1 MPAAPQVQCGHYGVS
16 KTWSTARQD
25 IASAAVRTELRGKA
39 ANGRAKNSGKNGYA
53 SPTPVVRDG
62 RLYGM
67 FQLKNWGSG
76 PGKCVDIRTRKVLWP
91 REGFAP
97 GNGILARVRLL
108 ALSDEGEL
116 VIISGRFGNIQTTAR
131 ADVLEGKCWSTM
143 TLARDSIYAR
153 WTKEAACFETV

>member
-1 MPAAPQVQCGHYGVS
+1 MWALRRLEDVVYCSAGYCVGCGAYRVARESCEWTSEELGQ
-16 KTWSTARQD
+16 KEGTKLANYWS
-25 IASAAVRTELRGKA
+25 
-39 ANGRAKNSGKNGYA
+39 
-53 SPTPVVRDG
+53 TPVVRDG

-153 WTKEAACFETV
+153 WTKEAACFETVK